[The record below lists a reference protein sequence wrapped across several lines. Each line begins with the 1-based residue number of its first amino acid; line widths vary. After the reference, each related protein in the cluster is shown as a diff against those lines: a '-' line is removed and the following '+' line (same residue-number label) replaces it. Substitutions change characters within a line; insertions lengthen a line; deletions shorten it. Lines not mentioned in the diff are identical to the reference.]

1 MVIEYKCN
9 NKIQKL
15 GWGGGNKSR
24 IFYWR
29 LNVLIRPCLTG
40 IFESRGKM
48 RTIIG
53 RKKTRI
59 NEGGKKTKGKLIEV
73 CKQGKL
79 GIKENYF
86 N

>member
-1 MVIEYKCN
+1 MGTNPGYFTVGY
-9 NKIQKL
+9 
-15 GWGGGNKSR
+15 
-24 IFYWR
+24 
-29 LNVLIRPCLTG
+29 VLIRPCLTG
-40 IFESRGKM
+40 IFERRGKM

-59 NEGGKKTKGKLIEV
+59 NEGGKKTKGKLMEV

-79 GIKENYF
+79 GKKENYF